1 MLTEPG
7 MHGLSWRERLT
18 VKRALSRGK
27 RLRDPRLV
35 GALAQLARWHRDR
48 SLLAS
53 LRWMALA
60 LPPALVAGALLG
72 PRVGADPANVVL
84 AVVVGAALSELAINR
99 RVRQRQARQALRVHG
114 LDA

>member
-7 MHGLSWRERLT
+7 MHGLSRRERLT
-18 VKRALSRGK
+18 VKRAISRGK

-35 GALAQLARWHRDR
+35 RGLAQLARWQRDR
-48 SLLAS
+48 SVLAS

-60 LPPALVAGALLG
+60 LPPALVVGALVG
-72 PRVGADPANVVL
+72 PRLGADPANVVL
-84 AVVVGAALSELAINR
+84 AVVLGAATSELGINR
-99 RVRQRQARQALRVHG
+99 RVRRRQAAQALQRHG

>member
-7 MHGLSWRERLT
+7 MRGLSRRERFA
-18 VKRALSRGK
+18 VKRAISRGK

-35 GALAQLARWHRDR
+35 RGLAELARWHRDR
-48 SLLAS
+48 SVVAS

-60 LPPALVAGALLG
+60 LPPALVVGALVG
-72 PRVGADPANVVL
+72 PRVGADPGNIVL
-84 AVVVGAALSELAINR
+84 AVVLGAAASELGINR
-99 RVRQRQARQALRVHG
+99 RVRRRQAVAALRRHG